1 MDKVKYK
8 TVKLEDI
15 MENQGGNSKYS
26 LKYINS
32 NKGKYPV
39 YSAKTTG
46 DMNKGYIDTFDYEME
61 CLQITSDGAK
71 AGTIIYREKNKFSI
85 GPATRIWYLKESIEN
100 LYLKYIGIKL
110 RSIFSS
116 RDFSWTNKASLY
128 RIKNIKIEIPINDN
142 GNYDIEKQKEIVKKY
157 EIVEEKKRELKE
169 KLDYFKDI
177 QVDFMSTEISK
188 YKEYKVS
195 DIFYI
200 SLGDGKYTKSYSTQN
215 IGEFPLYS
223 GQTDGAYANIN
234 SYDYDGSYLTWAK
247 DGLAG
252 YIMNHNNEK
261 FSITNHRGI
270 LLLKD
275 EYSDLNLEFLKII
288 LEPIFRK
295 NIKGR
300 LGTQEKNEYTTLS
313 KEMIIDIKDKL
324 KIPINEDGTF
334 DLKKQN
340 QIVSKYKSIE
350 EMKKSILEKGLT
362 FTLANVQFDGETPY
376 IYIYIKVRD
385 LFDIQ
390 RGKSIYTKT
399 YCKNNK
405 GEYPVYS
412 ADNNNPLEYRSEY
425 DYDGKYLSSSINGIA
440 GVLTILEGK
449 FSTNADR
456 VVFIPKVG
464 NINLAY
470 VKNILEPILR
480 NKNKG
485 RKGIKGKNEFTKL
498 TPSMIEDETIPIPY
512 DMYGKVFIE
521 KQKAISDKYKTI
533 DMIKKEIENNLT
545 ELLNLELIF

>member
-1 MDKVKYK
+1 MAEVRYRKVK
-8 TVKLEDI
+8 LDEI
-15 MENQGGNSKYS
+15 MDNQGGNSKYS
-26 LKYINS
+26 LKYINA
-32 NKGKYPV
+32 NPGRYPV

-46 DMNKGYIDTFDYEME
+46 DMNKGYINTYDYNME
-61 CLQITSDGAK
+61 CLQVTSDGAK
-71 AGTIIYREKNKFSI
+71 AGTIIYREKMRFSV
-85 GPATRIWYLKESIEN
+85 GPATRIWHIKDCIKN
-100 LYLKYIGIKL
+100 LSLKYIEIKL
-110 RSIFSS
+110 RSVFSS
-116 RDFSWTNKASLY
+116 KDFSWTKKASLY
-128 RIKNIKIEIPINDN
+128 RIKNIEFEIPVDDN

-157 EIVEEKKRELKE
+157 EIVEEKKKELKE
-169 KLDYFKDI
+169 KLDYFKDV
-177 QVDFMSTEISK
+177 QVDFMATEISK

-195 DIFYI
+195 DIFDI
-200 SLGDGKYTKSYSTQN
+200 SLGDGKYTKSYSAQN

-223 GQTDGAYANIN
+223 GQTDGEYANIS

-252 YIMNHNNEK
+252 YIMHHDDEK

-275 EYSDLNLEFLKII
+275 GYSNLNLEFLKII

-324 KIPINEDGTF
+324 KIPIDEDGTF
-334 DLKKQN
+334 DLEKQN
-340 QIVSKYKSIE
+340 QIVSKYRAIE
-350 EMKKSILEKGLT
+350 EMKNSILEKGLP
-362 FTLANVQFDGETPY
+362 FTLSSVQFDSETPY
-376 IYIYIKVRD
+376 IYIYIRVRD

-412 ADNNNPLEYRSEY
+412 ADNNNPLAYRNKY

-440 GVLTILEGK
+440 GVLTILDGK

-456 VVFIPKVG
+456 VVFIPKIE
-464 NINLAY
+464 NINLDY

-485 RKGIKGKNEFTKL
+485 RKGLKGKNEFTKL
-498 TPSMIEDETIPIPY
+498 TPSMIGNEMIPIPY
-512 DMYGKVFIE
+512 NIKGEPSLD
-521 KQKAISDKYKTI
+521 KQKKLADKYKTI
-533 DMIKKEIENNLT
+533 NMIKNKIEKNFN
-545 ELLNLELIF
+545 ELLRNEIVF